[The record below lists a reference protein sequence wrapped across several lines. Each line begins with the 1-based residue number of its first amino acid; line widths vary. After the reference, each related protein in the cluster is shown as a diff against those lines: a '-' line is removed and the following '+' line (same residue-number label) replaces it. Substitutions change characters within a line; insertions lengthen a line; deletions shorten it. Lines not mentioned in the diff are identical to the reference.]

1 MRNSFCWTLWDL
13 VLRIFV
19 LSKNMS
25 IDKQSLLV
33 PADLDGKNLLTER
46 FNTCAANSTFITE
59 YGVNWYVQNLF
70 LGRYGEYLE
79 YIYLHRINQQYDF
92 KAKTFIHSTYNKYF
106 FY

>member
-59 YGVNWYVQNLF
+59 YGVNWSVQNLF

-79 YIYLHRINQQYDF
+79 YIYLLRINQQYDF
-92 KAKTFIHSTYNKYF
+92 KAKTLIHSTYNKYF

>member
-19 LSKNMS
+19 LSENMS

-70 LGRYGEYLE
+70 LGRYGDS
-79 YIYLHRINQQYDF
+79 I
-92 KAKTFIHSTYNKYF
+92 
-106 FY
+106 